1 MADYSEAKYQY
12 DTLVARERSEKK
24 MDNVNFTGNH
34 DAVATTDDLVGTPRR
49 ITNNVFASG
58 GLVMPSQTAIKV
70 AQSATFTS
78 AGPQFTVAE
87 LRGAL
92 AKLNVSADATITFY
106 QIDNEGYSNDVIEA
120 VVEWTV

>member
-1 MADYSEAKYQY
+1 
-12 DTLVARERSEKK
+12 

-34 DAVATTDDLVGTPRR
+34 DDLNKDNARR
-49 ITNNVFASG
+49 ITNNNVFATG
-58 GLVMPSQTAIKV
+58 GYIQPSQTGVKV
-70 AQSATFTS
+70 SQSATFTS
-78 AGPQFTVAE
+78 AGSQFTVAE

-106 QIDNEGYSNDVIEA
+106 LIDNEGYANDAVEA